1 MKKKIFKGRKMILNA
16 SKNNIFPLPKQYP
29 SGMDDW
35 EEDDIDS
42 WQCLRKESNTLSFQ
56 CKKKTKQEKTKKYCD
71 NELID

>member
-42 WQCLRKESNTLSFQ
+42 
-56 CKKKTKQEKTKKYCD
+56 
-71 NELID
+71 